1 VFAVVALNHAETEV
15 KAGENA
21 HKQLVHAAVV
31 RSLTRVGS
39 LKPGAALEKDLRLKM
54 NFDADPKNLRIVV
67 FLQDEASMKVYG
79 AAVRIVE

>member
-1 VFAVVALNHAETEV
+1 VALNHAETEV